1 MILTER
7 LVNRYYELSELMKHP
22 EYILSNEEY
31 DEWQQL
37 CEDLLYEIMVN
48 NSDVLQRLRNR

>member
-7 LVNRYYELSELMKHP
+7 LVNRYYELYQLLKHP
-22 EYILSNEEY
+22 EYILSDEES

>member
-7 LVNRYYELSELMKHP
+7 LVNRYYELHQLLKHP
-22 EYILSNEEY
+22 EYILSDEES

-48 NSDVLQRLRNR
+48 NSGVLQRLRNR